1 MSFSK
6 DVFFKGMTPVIHS
19 VRFPEGAD
27 STIYTTEA
35 GGRDWMCLWVDKAL
49 VNKDKKP

>member
-1 MSFSK
+1 M
-6 DVFFKGMTPVIHS
+6 FFKGMTPVINS

-27 STIYTTEA
+27 TTEA
-35 GGRDWMCLWVDKAL
+35 YGRGWMCLWVDKAL